1 MIANEGKVFTD
12 VSMKMLNSTI
22 FDVTHGWSNTSLM
35 TVNKSRV
42 ESNMFITWFVW
53 LVSSL

>member
-1 MIANEGKVFTD
+1 MIANEGKVFID

-22 FDVTHGWSNTSLM
+22 FDVTHGWSNTRLM

-42 ESNMFITWFVW
+42 ESN
-53 LVSSL
+53 L